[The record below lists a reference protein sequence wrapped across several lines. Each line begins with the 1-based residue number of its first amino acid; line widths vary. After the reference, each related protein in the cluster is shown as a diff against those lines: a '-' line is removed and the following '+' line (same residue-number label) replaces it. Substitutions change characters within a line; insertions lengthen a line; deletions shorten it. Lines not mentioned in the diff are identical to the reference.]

1 VTDLTELERRV
12 ARLEQRAT
20 RAKEAREE
28 AERLLEVKSRELY
41 LANCS
46 LERRNAEMRLILDT
60 VQQGFL
66 VIDAHGTIRTE
77 FSRIVQQWFDVVE
90 SGTRFSALLGRI
102 DPELGAHFELGWE
115 ALREDILPRELCYA
129 QLPQR
134 FIHRGRQFTLAWY
147 PTDMQAELGDTLV
160 VVSDCT
166 EEIERMR
173 SDQRQRETLALIMHL
188 REDASGLAGFASE
201 VDRLVAQCTSGASIE
216 DAKRCLHTLKGITA
230 IFGVRSFSELCHELE
245 DDLAEQGEFS
255 ASAAMQLRAAHGE
268 LSALFSLL
276 LGRDEEGQ
284 LLLHPGD
291 VSGLVRALVEGRSRL
306 DILGLLAYWKGEPV
320 SAALRRTGKYAEALA
335 ERLGKAG
342 LCVVIDAHELRVDGA
357 RWEPFF
363 SSLVHLARNAV
374 DHGVETP
381 EEREAA
387 GKPRA
392 GKLTLSAVQLGDCFV
407 VSVEDDGR
415 GVAWDK
421 VRARARELALPCT
434 SESELLDALFSDRL
448 STRNEVST
456 TSGRGVGLS
465 CVRDAVGEL
474 GGHLRVET
482 EPGKYTRFVCVFAG
496 TKADAQPSEESIRRL
511 ELACGVPMPT
521 SLERIAKVSLPAP
534 PGTRASTPASA
545 AHSLNPSRT

>member
-1 VTDLTELERRV
+1 MDLADLERKV
-12 ARLEQRAT
+12 ARLEQRAS

-66 VIDAHGTIRTE
+66 VIDAHSTIHTE
-77 FSRIVQQWFDVVE
+77 FSKIVQEWFGVVE
-90 SGTRFSALLGRI
+90 SGMRFSALLRRI
-102 DPELGAHFELGWE
+102 DPQLGAHFELGWE

-134 FIHRGRQFTLAWY
+134 LVHQGRHFTLAWY
-147 PTDMQAELGDTLV
+147 PTDMQAELGNTLV

-166 EEIERMR
+166 EELERLR
-173 SDQRQRETLALIMHL
+173 SEQRQRETLALIMHL
-188 REDASGLAGFASE
+188 REDATGLAGFAGE
-201 VDRLVAQCTSGASIE
+201 VERLVAQCTTRARIE
-216 DAKRCLHTLKGITA
+216 DTKRCLHTLKGITA

-245 DDLAEQGEFS
+245 DDLVEHGEFT
-255 ASAAMQLRAAHGE
+255 ASAAGQLRAAHGE
-268 LSALFSLL
+268 LSALFGLL
-276 LGRDEEGQ
+276 LGRDEAGQ
-284 LLLHPGD
+284 LLLHSDD

-306 DILGLLAYWKGEPV
+306 DILGLLAYWRGEPV

-342 LCVVIDAHELRVDGA
+342 LCVVINAHELRVDSA

-374 DHGVETP
+374 DHGMETP
-381 EEREAA
+381 DEREAA
-387 GKPRA
+387 GKPRT
-392 GKLTLSAVQLGDCFV
+392 GRLTLSAVQLGDRFV

-415 GVAWDK
+415 GLAWDK
-421 VRARARELALPCT
+421 VRARARQLALPCT
-434 SESELLDALFSDRL
+434 SEAELVEALFSDRL
-448 STRNEVST
+448 TTRNEVST
-456 TSGRGVGLS
+456 TSGRGIGLS

-474 GGHLRVET
+474 GGRVRVET
-482 EPGKYTRFVCVFAG
+482 APGKYTRFVCDFAG

-521 SLERIAKVSLPAP
+521 SLERLARVSLPTP
-534 PGTRASTPASA
+534 PGTRASTPPSA
-545 AHSLNPSRT
+545 AYG